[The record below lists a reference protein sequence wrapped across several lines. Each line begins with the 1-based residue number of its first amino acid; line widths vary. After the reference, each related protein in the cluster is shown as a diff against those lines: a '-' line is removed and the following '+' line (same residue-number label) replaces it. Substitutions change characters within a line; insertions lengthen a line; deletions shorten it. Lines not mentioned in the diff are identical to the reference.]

1 MKDKLLKK
9 IVKKNYNNQL
19 EEVLTKKEYPLEVKN
34 ELLSIFYKIENG
46 YNDYKTIK
54 RQTFEKKEYIEKLIS
69 IIEKDCDKIEFTKN
83 KEKEKVDKKN
93 KQIICYPIETN
104 ILYSIAKIQKGKTA
118 VSYLDNTIEKALTF
132 LLNTGNN
139 INMVEP
145 LRDFNGF
152 SWNVIVK
159 DIEDVNCNL
168 IYQNMIYMLGNKF
181 IDKWVNNYDQMV
193 DYFEL
198 FEEEIKQNYSEEIEE
213 KITTNIINIAIL
225 TKIEYDKN
233 FKNEIKEKFEENET
247 KYSEFENT
255 SMYISKISRY
265 KKQIETKIKN
275 IDKIIYN
282 KELLIQEY
290 EQRNKDLPLEKKI
303 FSIRVLKNLLIEERI
318 NLLEEI
324 QNQNKLIDPQYFIRE
339 KDLTKTKL
347 KYFSI
352 VEKEDIKKEL
362 NKNLINLQKEIIKC
376 MYLDTKKIKTKQDLI
391 EQIYKYR
398 YYSLLPI
405 NEEELICNKKE
416 LSSYLNKLTKAIIEK
431 AIKMKV
437 INKIINIEEINFE
450 ITKKLLLSKI
460 VSLQD
465 INIKP
470 NYKDGNLMLTI
481 YDEEIEDNKINIQII
496 QKKELNMK
504 LNKKIKLFN

>member
-1 MKDKLLKK
+1 MNDKLLKR

-83 KEKEKVDKKN
+83 KEEEKVDSKN
-93 KQIICYPIETN
+93 KHIICYPIETN
-104 ILYSIAKIQKGKTA
+104 ILYSMAKIQKKKIA
-118 VSYLDNTIEKALTF
+118 VKYLDTSIEKALTF
-132 LLNTGNN
+132 ILNVGNN
-139 INMVEP
+139 INIVEP

-152 SWNVIVK
+152 SWNVLVNDME
-159 DIEDVNCNL
+159 DINCNL
-168 IYQNMIYMLGNKF
+168 IYQNMIYLLGNKF
-181 IDKWVNNYDQMV
+181 VDKWVNNYDTMV

-198 FEEEIKQNYSEEIEE
+198 FQEEIKQKYNEEIEE
-213 KITTNIINIAIL
+213 KITANIINIAIL
-225 TKIEYDKN
+225 TKIEYDKS
-233 FKNEIKEKFEENET
+233 FKDEIQEKFKENET
-247 KYSEFENT
+247 KYYEFENA
-255 SMYISKISRY
+255 SMFISKISRY
-265 KKQIETKIKN
+265 KKQIEAKIKN
-275 IDKIIYN
+275 IDKIINN
-282 KELLIQEY
+282 KELLMQEY
-290 EQRNKDLPLEKKI
+290 EQRNKELPLEKKI
-303 FSIRVLKNLLIEERI
+303 FSIRVLKKILIEERSK
-318 NLLEEI
+318 LLEKI
-324 QNQNKLIDPQYFIRE
+324 QNQNKLIEPKYFIKE

-352 VEKEDIKKEL
+352 VEKEDIKKEI

-376 MYLDTKKIKTKQDLI
+376 MYLDTKKIKTKQELI

-405 NEEELICNKKE
+405 NKEELIYTKKE

-437 INKIINIEEINFE
+437 INKILNKEDINFE

-460 VSLQD
+460 ISLQD
-465 INIKP
+465 INIKSS
-470 NYKDGNLMLTI
+470 YKDGNLIFTI
-481 YDEEIEDNKINIQII
+481 YDEEIEDDKIKLENIA
-496 QKKELNMK
+496 KEELNIK